1 MKHNLKMSKYYVQFV
16 DKKKTAWDQRV
27 HVSFYSGIN
36 HYNTDEYDSSPTVTV
51 SVAGVV
57 GSQNLHITN
66 MKDLRKI
73 VHDLSL
79 LAEIDGLF
87 VTDKEKDY
95 HFLYNEK
102 CVKKDVTND
111 ELVESK

>member
-1 MKHNLKMSKYYVQFV
+1 MKHNLKMRKYYDQFV
-16 DKKKTAWDQRV
+16 YKKKSACDQRV
-27 HVSFYSGIN
+27 NVNFYSGIN
-36 HYNTDEYDSSPTVTV
+36 HYNTDKYESSPTVYV
-51 SVAGVV
+51 NIKGVV
-57 GSQNLHITN
+57 GGQELKITN

-79 LAEIDGLF
+79 LSEIDGLF

-102 CVKKDVTND
+102 GVKKDVTNN
-111 ELVESK
+111 ELVESN

>member
-1 MKHNLKMSKYYVQFV
+1 MKHNLKMRKYYDQFI

-36 HYNTDEYDSSPTVTV
+36 HYNTDQYTSSPTVTV
-51 SVAGVV
+51 SVRGVV
-57 GSQNLHITN
+57 GGQTLYITD

-73 VHDLSL
+73 VHYLSL

-102 CVKKDVTND
+102 GVKKDVTND

>member
-102 CVKKDVTND
+102 GVKKDVTNN

>member
-1 MKHNLKMSKYYVQFV
+1 MKHNLKMRKYYNQFV
-16 DKKKTAWDQRV
+16 YKKKSAWDQRV
-27 HVSFYSGIN
+27 NVSFYSGIN
-36 HYNTDEYDSSPTVTV
+36 HYNTDKYESSPTVYV
-51 SVAGVV
+51 NVKGVV
-57 GSQNLHITN
+57 GGQELKITD

-102 CVKKDVTND
+102 GVKKDVTND

>member
-1 MKHNLKMSKYYVQFV
+1 MRKYYDQFV
-16 DKKKTAWDQRV
+16 YKKKSAWDQKV
-27 HVSFYSGIN
+27 NVSFDSGIN
-36 HYNTDEYDSSPTVTV
+36 HYNPDQYTNSPTVYV
-51 SVAGVV
+51 YVKGVV
-57 GSQNLHITN
+57 GGQDLKITN

-102 CVKKDVTND
+102 GVKKDVTND